1 METAPIRGRAASVGT
16 RQERARD
23 LPRPDLI
30 SSQYGS
36 IGRGCKCRYRFL
48 PKMHVIEGEAAA
60 QPIVTRMGGDSACW
74 LCAEG
79 IERGR
84 KAMR

>member
-1 METAPIRGRAASVGT
+1 MSVPIFA
-16 RQERARD
+16 
-23 LPRPDLI
+23 
-30 SSQYGS
+30 
-36 IGRGCKCRYRFL
+36 
-48 PKMHVIEGEAAA
+48 KMHVIEGEAAA

-74 LCAEG
+74 LRAEG